1 MLRIVLATPRPERFR
16 SFTEAL
22 SSDPQVRMDQV
33 GSGADAVSG
42 VRASSPH
49 LVIIDHELPDIKPLT
64 LVTELLMVNAMV
76 STAMVSPLSEQ
87 EFHEAAEGLGI
98 LARLPLEPGGSD
110 AVELLRKLRE
120 VLGPTMQ

>member
-1 MLRIVLATPRPERFR
+1 MLRILLATTRPERFR
-16 SFTEAL
+16 SFAEAL
-22 SSDPQVRMDQV
+22 SSDPQVHMDQV

-42 VRASSPH
+42 VRTASPH
-49 LVIIDHELPDIKPLT
+49 LVIIDHELPDIKPLS

-98 LARLPLEPGGSD
+98 LARLPLDPGRSD
-110 AVELLRKLRE
+110 AVDLLQKLRE
-120 VLGPTMQ
+120 VLGPTVQ

>member
-1 MLRIVLATPRPERFR
+1 MLHILIVTARPESLR
-16 SFTEAL
+16 SFAEAL

-49 LVIIDHELPDIKPLT
+49 LVIIDHELPDIKPPS

-76 STAMVSPLSEQ
+76 STAMVSTLSEQ
-87 EFHEAAEGLGI
+87 EFHEATEGLGI

-110 AVELLRKLRE
+110 AVDLLHKLRE
-120 VLGPTMQ
+120 VLGPTVR

>member
-1 MLRIVLATPRPERFR
+1 MLRILLATTRPEKFR

-33 GSGADAVSG
+33 GSGADAVNG
-42 VRASSPH
+42 VRTASPH
-49 LVIIDHELPDIKPLT
+49 LVIIDHELPDIKPLS

-76 STAMVSPLSEQ
+76 SIAMVSPLSDQ
-87 EFHEAAEGLGI
+87 EFHDAAEGLGI

-110 AVELLRKLRE
+110 AVELLHKLRK
-120 VLGPTMQ
+120 VLGPTIR